1 MRIVLDLQGA
11 QTQSRFRG
19 VGRYSLSFA
28 LALARNAGEH
38 ELWLVLNGA
47 FPEIILD
54 IRRGFKGLVPHERIR
69 VFEAPT
75 PVAGNDPANAL
86 RAKAAKPI
94 REHFLQQLK
103 PDLVVVTSLFE
114 GYVDDAVTSVG
125 TFVPG
130 EHTAVILYDLIPL
143 FDPERYLPTRPLQYY
158 YHRKIEFLK
167 NAGLLLAISD
177 ASRLEGLQ
185 ALSIPTDDIVTIST
199 AVDENFGHMDLTEE
213 ERDQLLDRYG
223 IKRKMVLY
231 APGGFDVRKN
241 FQGLIKA
248 YSLLSDELR
257 AEHQLVIVSRVQEHS
272 RASLMKE
279 ARLAGLASDELIL
292 TGYVSDED
300 LVAFY
305 NLAVLFVFPSK
316 HEGFGLPVLE
326 AMTCGTPTI
335 GSNTTS
341 VPEVIGCEEALFD
354 PESSQSMADKITRVL
369 QDELWREELRQ
380 HAVKQAKKF
389 SWDESAKKAM
399 AALERHHLK
408 LQQKSSL
415 PTNPSAEKKKLAFLS
430 PLPPERSGISDYS
443 AELLPELAKFY
454 EIELILAQNQV
465 SDSYCKANFPIRTIE
480 WFKQHA
486 SEYDRILYQFGN
498 SPIHSHML
506 ELLPVYPGV
515 VVLHDFF
522 LSGML
527 AHEELTGRSQRIWTE
542 SLYHSHG
549 YWAVKERAPE
559 NGTEAAKNKY
569 PCNLQV
575 LQDALGVVVHS
586 QFSRHLAK
594 EWYAPSAADDW
605 AVIPLLR
612 VPAPKTDRTR
622 ARTLLDLD
630 DKAFV
635 VCSFGL
641 IDGTKLNHR
650 LLNAWLAS
658 DLAKDKNC
666 ILVFVGENNRGD
678 YGNAL
683 TDTINKSGLEERI
696 RITGWA
702 DADAF
707 SNYLTAADLGVQLR
721 TMSRGETSATVLDC
735 MNHGLATIV
744 NANGSM
750 DELSD
755 DAVVK
760 LPDPFE
766 DKELVSALET
776 LFRDGAKREALGR
789 SAGEVIRIHHDPKAC
804 AQRYETAIE
813 SVYKKAATGRQA
825 LIHSLVQQEGFSH
838 NEEDLK
844 RIALSLAASSKP
856 SIEQR
861 QLLVDVSTI
870 VQNDLKTGIE
880 RVVVAQLPELIKN
893 MLPGFRVEPVYLTH
907 DGGHCHYRYA
917 RAYTAGLLGIESLGL
932 PDEAIDVAPGDIFY
946 GLDFCPDAVADA
958 ESAGIYTRW
967 KALGVSINFAVF
979 DLLPV
984 LMPDFFPQGAA
995 EPHAVWL
1002 STITK
1007 FSDGLICISS
1017 AVAADLAAWLSG
1029 RETGNS
1035 PLISAVHLGADIAN
1049 ARPSMGM
1056 PDNARELL
1064 ATLDSVESFLMVG
1077 TIEPRKG
1084 HLQTIAA
1091 FEKLWEQ
1098 GVDAT
1103 LVIVGKEGWTP
1114 LPDSQRRT
1122 IPRIVNK
1129 LRNHPELNKRL
1140 FWLEGI
1146 SDEYLEKIYAASTC
1160 LIASSEGEG
1169 FGLPLIESAQYKL
1182 PIIAR
1187 DLPVFREVAGD
1198 HAFYFE
1204 GLTPES
1210 LARAIRAWSAL
1221 NDQAQIPG
1229 SDKMPWL
1236 TWEQSAL
1243 QLINVILP

>member
-19 VGRYSLSFA
+19 IGRYSLSFA

-47 FPEIILD
+47 FPEVILD
-54 IRRGFKGLVPHERIR
+54 IRRGFKGLVPNERIR

-75 PVAGNDPANAL
+75 PVVGNDPANAL
-86 RAKAAKPI
+86 RARAAKPI

-125 TFVPG
+125 AFVPG
-130 EHTAVILYDLIPL
+130 ERTAVILYDLIPL

-158 YHRKIEFLK
+158 YHRKIQFLK

-185 ALSIPTDDIVTIST
+185 ALGIPTDDIVTIST
-199 AVDENFGHMDLTEE
+199 AVDDNFGHMDFTEE
-213 ERDQLLDRYG
+213 ERGQLLDRYG

-241 FQGLIKA
+241 FPGLIKA

-257 AEHQLVIVSRVQEHS
+257 SEHQLVIVSRVEEKS
-272 RASLMKE
+272 RVRLMEE
-279 ARLAGLASDELIL
+279 ARLAGLASDELVL

-354 PESSQSMADKITRVL
+354 PASPQSMAEKITRVL
-369 QDELWREELRQ
+369 QDEHWQEELRQ
-380 HAVKQAKKF
+380 HAVRQAKKF

-399 AALERHHLK
+399 AALECHHLK
-408 LQQKSSL
+408 LQQTAPLSAD
-415 PTNPSAEKKKLAFLS
+415 PSAEKKKLAFLS

-443 AELLPELAKFY
+443 AELLPELAKLY
-454 EIELILAQNQV
+454 EIELIVAQNQV
-465 SDSYCKANFPIRTIE
+465 SDSYCNASFPIRTIE
-480 WFKQHA
+480 WFKQH
-486 SEYDRILYQFGN
+486 SSKYDRILYQFGN
-498 SPIHSHML
+498 SPFHSHML
-506 ELLPVYPGV
+506 DLLPAYPGV

-527 AHEELTGRSQRIWTE
+527 AYEELTGKAPGIWTE
-542 SLYHSHG
+542 SLYYSHG
-549 YWAVKERAPE
+549 YWAVKQKMSEKGSE
-559 NGTEAAKNKY
+559 KAKNKY

-586 QFSRHLAK
+586 QFSRHLANK
-594 EWYAPSAADDW
+594 WYDPSAADDW

-612 VPAPKTDRTR
+612 VPVQKTDRAR
-622 ARTLLDLD
+622 ARTLLNLD
-630 DKAFV
+630 DKDFV

-641 IDGTKLNHR
+641 INPAKLNHR
-650 LLNAWLAS
+650 LLDAWLAS

-666 ILVFVGENNRGD
+666 ILVFVGENHHGD

-683 TDTINKSGLEERI
+683 KKTINKSGLKQRI

-702 DADAF
+702 DADTF

-721 TMSRGETSATVLDC
+721 TMSRGETSAAVLDC

-755 DAVVK
+755 HAVMK
-760 LPDPFE
+760 LPDWFE
-766 DKELVSALET
+766 VKELVKALET
-776 LFRDGAKREALGR
+776 LFKDGAKREALGR
-789 SAGEVIRIHHDPKAC
+789 CAREVILTNHDPKAC
-804 AQRYETAIE
+804 ARRYEAAIE
-813 SVYKKAATGRQA
+813 SVYEKAATGRRA
-825 LIHSLVQQEGFSH
+825 LINALVRQEGFSH
-838 NEEDLK
+838 DEEDLE
-844 RIALSLAASSKP
+844 RIAISLAASSRP
-856 SIEQR
+856 SVGQR

-880 RVVVAQLPELIKN
+880 RVVGAQLLELIKN
-893 MLPGFRVEPVYLTH
+893 VLPGFRVEPVYLTNG
-907 DGGHCHYRYA
+907 GGHCHYRYA
-917 RAYTAGLLGIESLGL
+917 RAYTAGLLGIESFGL
-932 PDEAIDVAPGDIFY
+932 PDEAIDVAAGDIFY
-946 GLDFCPDAVADA
+946 GLDFCQGAVADA
-958 ESAGIYTRW
+958 QEAGIYTRW
-967 KALGVSINFAVF
+967 KTLGVSINFAVF

-984 LMPDFFPQGAA
+984 LHPEFFPQGAD

-1002 STITK
+1002 DTIAAL
-1007 FSDGLICISS
+1007 SDGLICISS
-1017 AVAADLAAWLSG
+1017 AVAADLTAWISS
-1029 RETGNS
+1029 RETENR

-1056 PDNARELL
+1056 PDNAREVL
-1064 ATLDSVESFLMVG
+1064 ATLDSVQGFLMVG

-1084 HLQTIAA
+1084 HLQAIAA

-1098 GVDAT
+1098 GVNAT
-1103 LVIVGKEGWTP
+1103 LVIVGKEGWGP
-1114 LPDSQRRT
+1114 LPDNRRRT
-1122 IPRIVNK
+1122 IPKIVNK
-1129 LRNHPELNKRL
+1129 LGNHPELNKRL

-1160 LIASSEGEG
+1160 LIAASEGEG
-1169 FGLPLIESAQYKL
+1169 FGLPLIEAAQYKL

-1198 HAFYFE
+1198 NAFYFE
-1204 GLTPES
+1204 GLAPES
-1210 LARAIRAWSAL
+1210 LAQAIRTWSAL
-1221 NDQAQIPG
+1221 NAQAQAPG

-1243 QLINVILP
+1243 QLIKVILP